1 MSNRQYSVLQ
11 QVVSEYIGMP
21 STTGRGAY
29 LAGLAINEEIDNLDS
44 RNFFFMRAFAD
55 LTLVSGSV
63 TYSLSTTWPNFK
75 THIASVLL
83 NAAGTLRERYIL
95 YLTPEDFF
103 RAGYSPTILTGS
115 PFYITV
121 DLLAD
126 LIRINADP
134 GAAFNGRI
142 IRTMYYKKIAR
153 LSVSTGTLGVPDFA
167 EDLVVQGA
175 IWRARRLARLDYD
188 ADKRNAELAE
198 KRILANQES
207 VDLASMGLL

>member
-95 YLTPEDFF
+95 YLTPEDF
-103 RAGYSPTILTGS
+103 RR
-115 PFYITV
+115 V
-121 DLLAD
+121 RD
-126 LIRINADP
+126 
-134 GAAFNGRI
+134 
-142 IRTMYYKKIAR
+142 
-153 LSVSTGTLGVPDFA
+153 
-167 EDLVVQGA
+167 EDVEQ
-175 IWRARRLARLDYD
+175 LARWLPD
-188 ADKRNAELAE
+188 APRRTTTTRRTPTGIPTA
-198 KRILANQES
+198 
-207 VDLASMGLL
+207 G